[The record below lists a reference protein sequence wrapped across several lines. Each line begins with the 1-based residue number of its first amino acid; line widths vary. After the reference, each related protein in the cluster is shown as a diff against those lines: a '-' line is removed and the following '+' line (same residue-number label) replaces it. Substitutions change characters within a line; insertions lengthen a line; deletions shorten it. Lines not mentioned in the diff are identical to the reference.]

1 MAAKKPRFPGIEKKL
16 LDLICR
22 VDDAMLEAVDN
33 EIPAEDAPV
42 YIAGRVDMYAGNVLL
57 VLEDL
62 GIKLK
67 RPSAPKRSKESS
79 DG

>member
-1 MAAKKPRFPGIEKKL
+1 MAAKKPRFPGIERKL
-16 LDLICR
+16 LDLIGR

-42 YIAGRVDMYAGNVLL
+42 YMAGRSDMYAGHVLL

-62 GIKLK
+62 GIKLP
-67 RPSAPKRSKESS
+67 RPACPSGSADK
-79 DG
+79 